1 MRIFITH
8 ENPYSSGN
16 PYMYTLM
23 DCICRSHSD
32 VQFGWGT
39 DVFWRDHILS
49 YDIIHFHWSQVFM
62 NSGRTKHT
70 LEELRERLD
79 FLKKRGIKIVST
91 CHDLQAHYSDCA
103 SFSDALGIVYEN
115 SEAIFHLGEYSKK
128 LFEERYPLAKH
139 FLLPHHLYNTVYNN
153 FPTKEES
160 IEKLGLN
167 NDNIYILC
175 FGAFRDEEERE
186 PILSLAKRM
195 HNRKVYI
202 LAPSFIN
209 MRRKF
214 KFGVCPTKSFLKIL
228 YYRIR
233 FHICCSGKSVVP
245 ISDDLLPYYYGASD
259 LVLIQRKKI
268 LNSGNVIMPLLFE
281 RIVVGPDVG
290 NVGGF
295 LKEYGFPTFN
305 VNEPDSVYKAVISGL
320 ERKNSNISR
329 NEALSRLSTEKISQM
344 QYEYYKFVYS
354 R

>member
-1 MRIFITH
+1 MKIFITH

-23 DCICRSHSD
+23 DCICRSHPD

-62 NSGRTKHT
+62 NSGIKKHT
-70 LEELRERLD
+70 LEELRERLE

-91 CHDLQAHYSDCA
+91 CHDLQAHYSDCVK
-103 SFSDALGIVYEN
+103 FSDALGIVYEN
-115 SEAIFHLGEYSKK
+115 SEVIFHLGIYSKK
-128 LFEERYPLAKH
+128 LFEEKYPSATH
-139 FLLPHHLYNTVYNN
+139 FLLPHHLYDTVYCN
-153 FPTKEES
+153 FPTKEDS
-160 IEKLGLN
+160 IKKLGLKSG
-167 NDNIYILC
+167 NIYILC
-175 FGAFRDEEERE
+175 FGAFRDDEERE
-186 PILSLAKRM
+186 LVLDLVKRM

-202 LAPSFIN
+202 LAPSFIDI
-209 MRRKF
+209 RRKF
-214 KFGVCPTKSFLKIL
+214 KLGILPTISFLKML

-245 ISDDLLPYYYGASD
+245 ISDDLLPYYYGVSD

-268 LNSGNVIMPLLFE
+268 LNSGNAIMPLLFE

-290 NVGGF
+290 NVGAF
-295 LKEYGFPTFN
+295 LNEYGFPTFN
-305 VNEPDSVYKAVISGL
+305 VNEPEFVYNAVISGL
-320 ERKNSNISR
+320 ERKNSIISR

-344 QYEYYKFVYS
+344 QYEYYKYVYN